1 MYRHHLPGFL
11 PRQPNI
17 HTIKRNL
24 RTARVWL
31 ALFFA
36 FSFQSH
42 TFAQP
47 DPVRFGKVEMAD
59 LQAKTYA
66 NDTSAEAVV
75 LCDYGQTEFVYNNE
89 RGFQTKSERTTRVR
103 ILKKSGYDW
112 ATVEVPLYRNNAND
126 EEKLSNLKGYTYN
139 LQNGQV
145 VKERLGKEAIFLEK
159 KDENHLIQKF
169 TLPNVKEGSVIE
181 ANRLCSV
188 ARNSIF

>member
-1 MYRHHLPGFL
+1 
-11 PRQPNI
+11 
-17 HTIKRNL
+17 
-24 RTARVWL
+24 
-31 ALFFA
+31 
-36 FSFQSH
+36 
-42 TFAQP
+42 
-47 DPVRFGKVEMAD
+47 MAD